1 MTEST
6 QNPITDYDKTSLS
19 VDEAVENILSHVKC
33 IESDELL
40 PIRDCIGR
48 ILAADVVSPINVPPH
63 VNSAMDGYA
72 YKHTD
77 SITKSNNHYKII
89 GTAFAG
95 KPFDAKVG
103 SDEAVRIMTGGV
115 IPENTDT
122 VVIQENTSVFENTLE
137 IIKKPKLGENVRLTG
152 EDIKINETVL
162 QKGRK
167 ITVADLGLIASL
179 GMGELKVHKRPKVV
193 FFSTGDELKSIGSK
207 LRPGDIYDSNRYTLF
222 GMLKKANVDLIDM
235 GVVKDTYEGI
245 KAALVDA
252 KTKADVIIT
261 SGGVSVGEADYI
273 KDVLANIGK
282 VKFWKVS
289 MKPGR
294 PLAFGSIGNAHFFG
308 LPGNPVSVMVGFHQ
322 FVAPALTKLSGADYS
337 RPLHITA
344 IANEPI
350 RKRPGRTEFQRGIM
364 SQGADDQLLVK
375 PTGDQGSGILMS
387 MSRSNCFIVLPLE
400 SSDIKAGSSV
410 AIIPFNEFL

>member
-1 MTEST
+1 MAKVTKDPSVE
-6 QNPITDYDKTSLS
+6 YDKTSLS
-19 VDEAVENILSHVKC
+19 VNEAVENIISHIQC

-72 YKHTD
+72 YKHSD
-77 SITKSNNHYKII
+77 STAKSNSQYKII

-115 IPENTDT
+115 IPEGTDT
-122 VVIQENTSVFENTLE
+122 VVIQENTSVADGTLE
-137 IIKKPKLGENVRLTG
+137 IMKNPKLGENVRLAG
-152 EDIKINETVL
+152 EDIKRNETVL
-162 QKGRK
+162 RKGHK
-167 ITVADLGLIASL
+167 ITIADLGLIASL
-179 GMGELKVHKRPKVV
+179 GMGELRIYKRAKVA
-193 FFSTGDELKSIGSK
+193 FFSTGDELKSIGSE
-207 LRPGDIYDSNRYTLF
+207 LGPGDIYDSNRYTLF

-273 KDVLANIGK
+273 KDALASIGR

-322 FVAPALTKLSGADYS
+322 FVAPALTKLSGAHYS
-337 RPLHITA
+337 RPLQITA
-344 IANEPI
+344 ITEEPI
-350 RKRPGRTEFQRGIM
+350 RKRPGRTEFQRGVM
-364 SQGADDQLLVK
+364 SQGENGQLLVK

-400 SSDIKAGSSV
+400 SSDIEIGSSV
-410 AIIPFNEFL
+410 IIIPFNEVL

>member
-1 MTEST
+1 MTKSAKDPST
-6 QNPITDYDKTSLS
+6 EYDKTSLS
-19 VDEAVENILSHVKC
+19 VDEAVENILLHIQRVKSV
-33 IESDELL
+33 EVL
-40 PIRDCIGR
+40 PIRECIGR
-48 ILAADVVSPINVPPH
+48 ILAADVVSPINVPPQA
-63 VNSAMDGYA
+63 NSAMDGYA
-72 YKHTD
+72 YKHAD
-77 SITKSNNHYKII
+77 SITESNNQYKII
-89 GTAFAG
+89 GTTFAG

-103 SDEAVRIMTGGV
+103 QEEAVRIMTGGV
-115 IPENTDT
+115 IPEGADT
-122 VVIQENTSVFENTLE
+122 VVIQENTSVFDNTLDIMKNPE
-137 IIKKPKLGENVRLTG
+137 VGENVRLAG
-152 EDIKINETVL
+152 EDIKRNQTVL
-162 QKGRK
+162 QKGHK
-167 ITVADLGLIASL
+167 ITVADLGLTASL
-179 GMGELKVHKRPKVV
+179 GMGDLKVYRRPKVA

-207 LRPGDIYDSNRYTLF
+207 LGPGDIYDSNRYTLF
-222 GMLKKANVDLIDM
+222 GMLKKANVDQIDM

-252 KTKADVIIT
+252 STRADVIIT

-273 KDVLANIGK
+273 KDVLASIGK

-337 RPLHITA
+337 RPLYITA
-344 IANEPI
+344 IASETI
-350 RKRPGRTEFQRGIM
+350 RKRPGRTEFQRGIT
-364 SQGADDQLLVK
+364 SQGADGHLQVK

-400 SSDIKAGSSV
+400 CSDMKAGSTV
-410 AIIPFNEFL
+410 TIIPFNEVL

>member
-1 MTEST
+1 MTKSAKDPST
-6 QNPITDYDKTSLS
+6 EYDKTSLS
-19 VDEAVENILSHVKC
+19 VDEAVENILSHIQR
-33 IESDELL
+33 IESDEVV
-40 PIRDCIGR
+40 PIREGIGR
-48 ILAADVVSPINVPPH
+48 VLASDVMSPINVPPH

-72 YKHTD
+72 YKQKD
-77 SITKSNNHYKII
+77 SATKSSNHYKII

-95 KPFDAKVG
+95 KPFDGKV
-103 SDEAVRIMTGGV
+103 SSNEAVRIMTGGV
-115 IPENTDT
+115 IPEDTDT
-122 VVIQENTSVFENTLE
+122 VVIQENTAVFEDTLE
-137 IIKKPKLGENVRLTG
+137 IIKSPKLGENVRLAG
-152 EDIKINETVL
+152 EDVKKNETVL
-162 QKGRK
+162 PEGHK

-179 GMGELKVHKRPKVV
+179 GMGELRVRRRPKVA
-193 FFSTGDELKSIGSK
+193 FFSTGDELKSIGSE

-245 KAALVDA
+245 KAALVTA
-252 KTKADVIIT
+252 ETKADVIIT

-273 KDVLANIGK
+273 KDVLTSIGK

-322 FVAPALTKLSGADYS
+322 FVAPALTKLSGAHHLQ
-337 RPLHITA
+337 PLKITA
-344 IANEPI
+344 IAAEPI
-350 RKRPGRTEFQRGIM
+350 RKRPGRTEFQRGIVT
-364 SQGADDQLLVK
+364 QRADGHLQVK

-387 MSRSNCFIVLPLE
+387 MSRSNCFIILPLE
-400 SSDIKAGSSV
+400 SSDMEIGSSV
-410 AIIPFNEFL
+410 TVIPFNEVL